1 MALVHGSIVVIPSH
15 MTIRIR
21 WLEPP
26 QSALLLEEVLVRTV
40 GVYFYSWCNGRG
52 IHNSYN
58 NRCINNRTGTVYYFE
73 VWVLIMFYVGK
84 RS

>member
-58 NRCINNRTGTVYYFE
+58 NRTTGSTVYYLQL
-73 VWVLIMFYVGK
+73 WGIY
-84 RS
+84 